1 MRQSDDTI
9 QQFIRRFDDTLA
21 FGVTNL
27 GMTAVDDET
36 QRIVFLS
43 AIRKVSALESFWR
56 NETTRTDP
64 GASREEL
71 TSRADNWDTRLRNFL
86 VLCFILR
93 LYLCS

>member
-1 MRQSDDTI
+1 MRQSGGTI

-21 FGVTNL
+21 FGVTIL

-43 AIRKVSALESFWR
+43 ATRKVSALESFWR

-64 GASREEL
+64 ERAGKSSQVALIIGSR
-71 TSRADNWDTRLRNFL
+71 
-86 VLCFILR
+86 V
-93 LYLCS
+93 